1 MFGMNSEQIIGQ
13 ARIFL
18 TFFAGIAA
26 ALGLTWYGAVSEAF
40 IAALGPALAAV
51 GPVIGFATA
60 IWSAINK
67 KQANILATAKA
78 LTDVNGAPVVEHI
91 LLAPT
96 VAGHQLEAA
105 TPSGV
110 STKPPPMMGVTR

>member
-1 MFGMNSEQIIGQ
+1 MNSEQIIGQ

-18 TFFAGIAA
+18 TFFGGIAA
-26 ALGLTWYGAVSEAF
+26 ALGWTWYSGVSDAF
-40 IAALGPALAAV
+40 LATLGPVLAAV
-51 GPVIGFATA
+51 GPAITLAAA

-110 STKPPPMMGVTR
+110 STKPPPMMGMSR